1 VSLPIG
7 FRRLL
12 IPHQVISSLAF
23 RNYLIFFVLL
33 IRKVLT
39 IPSELDHG
47 ACRWAVLSLMTAS
60 TPSSRSRSPS
70 LKSARAVIDLVADHK
85 AIAILRHKK
94 PDAVLISA
102 NDYVE
107 FMNLRRERL
116 NFLSE
121 RYDQMVARMQ
131 TPAAAAGVDALFN
144 ASPEELGRAAM
155 AVATRG

>member
-1 VSLPIG
+1 MGRTQLDDSLDAVES
-7 FRRLL
+7 F
-12 IPHQVISSLAF
+12 
-23 RNYLIFFVLL
+23 
-33 IRKVLT
+33 T
-39 IPSELDHG
+39 ITEFKE
-47 ACRWAVLSLMTAS
+47 R
-60 TPSSRSRSPS
+60 
-70 LKSARAVIDLVADHK
+70 AREVIDLVADHK
-85 AIAILRHKK
+85 AIAILRHKM

-121 RYDQMVARMQ
+121 RYDQMVALMQ
-131 TPAAAAGVDALFN
+131 TPAAAAGVDALFS